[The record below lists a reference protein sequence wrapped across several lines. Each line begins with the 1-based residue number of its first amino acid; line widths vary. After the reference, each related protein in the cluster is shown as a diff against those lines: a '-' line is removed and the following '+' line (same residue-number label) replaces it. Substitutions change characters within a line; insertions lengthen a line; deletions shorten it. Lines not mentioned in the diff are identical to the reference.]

1 MQGQMSRTDAKGVM
15 SDPWQT
21 SNVGR
26 SRGRTKRGGQR
37 DNYEGVRTSTSVMQN
52 GLGQHHDKANLNTT
66 IQEMTHQ
73 DRPERTSDVGR
84 SRGRTQRRVQRDN
97 CECIGT
103 STSALQNSLI
113 QHHNEANL
121 NTTIEE
127 MAHQDQPERRTRGS
141 CVARANPVYDVTMR
155 ALALGLMA
163 GVERRWITPDNRNG
177 DLTLFDLWRCEWSDD
192 ATPDSSV
199 KPNRGFWKD
208 E

>member
-1 MQGQMSRTDAKGVM
+1 MQAEGVM

-26 SRGRTKRGGQR
+26 SGGRTERGGQR
-37 DNYEGVRTSTSVMQN
+37 DNDEGVRTSTSVVQN

-73 DRPERTSDVGR
+73 DQPERPSNVGR

-97 CECIGT
+97 YECITT
-103 STSALQNSLI
+103 STSALQNGLI
-113 QHHNEANL
+113 QHHDAANL

-127 MAHQDQPERRTRGS
+127 MTHQDQPERRTCGS
-141 CVARANPVYDVTMR
+141 YVVRANTVYDVTMH

-163 GVERRWITPDNRNG
+163 GVEPRWITPDNRNG
-177 DLTLFDLWRCEWSDD
+177 DLTLFDLWLCEWSDD
-192 ATPDSSV
+192 GTPDGSV
-199 KPNRGFWKD
+199 KKNRGFWKD